1 MVGSRRDPD
10 ISDEWNGVFVMTP
23 HDRWLEP
30 DDDEEIEHEECDCC
44 NGLGIKARMTT
55 DGWDEMECP
64 ECDGEGFIVL
74 TDAER
79 RQKEFDDFD
88 PPDNDFG
95 DL

>member
-1 MVGSRRDPD
+1 
-10 ISDEWNGVFVMTP
+10 MTP

-30 DDDEEIEHEECDCC
+30 NDDGLEEMD
-44 NGLGIKARMTT
+44 
-55 DGWDEMECP
+55 DG
-64 ECDGEGFIVL
+64 L

-95 DL
+95 EPL

>member
-1 MVGSRRDPD
+1 MNHIYLGDY
-10 ISDEWNGVFVMTP
+10 N
-23 HDRWLEP
+23 LEP
-30 DDDEEIEHEECDCC
+30 DDEPEPITETCDACKGWGWFESYGEHAGCAICE
-44 NGLGIKARMTT
+44 GT
-55 DGWDEMECP
+55 
-64 ECDGEGFIVL
+64 GEIVL